1 MHYRWKPQ
9 SVTESCLCVFELTIA
24 DKILLLHIWDI
35 EAPHVGGGHA
45 LGEGS
50 QAPPCSEP
58 IREPGQ
64 VTVTV
69 EIVGVQTS
77 ETDGDKDKR
86 FFLENCVHTWV

>member
-1 MHYRWKPQ
+1 MLKDISVEYRMYA
-9 SVTESCLCVFELTIA
+9 CLCELTIA

-50 QAPPCSEP
+50 QAPPGSEP

-69 EIVGVQTS
+69 EIVGVQTP
-77 ETDGDKDKR
+77 ETDGERDE
-86 FFLENCVHTWV
+86 LCVIKYCC